1 MGLTSRADRYKFGV
15 KWVHYMPLEMA
26 ENKWVSLL
34 GCPWKLVTIVSK
46 LGYNLPTGL
55 TIYLYRGYN
64 PFTKYHGHPSSP

>member
-1 MGLTSRADRYKFGV
+1 
-15 KWVHYMPLEMA
+15 MPLEMA